1 MSNLT
6 QIKSEQSFEE
16 LTRLTNSDLKWVVWW
31 GSHYVISKTS
41 GMEQEQLPRV
51 LDGRIYFSDGRNSML
66 FESNDE
72 ALFEATRMINNK

>member
-1 MSNLT
+1 MTNLRKN
-6 QIKSEQSFEE
+6 QAEQSFEE

-51 LDGRIYFSDGRNSML
+51 LDGRIYFSDGRKSML

-72 ALFEATRMINNK
+72 ALFEATRIINNE